1 MTDVK
6 PTVDELFDEE
16 DIRMDPGQGPL
27 PQRRFSM
34 PSLRFGSVAIGLVGF
49 ILFWWLSSIQHDRF
63 YLVVDDD
70 QVRIERGYF
79 FPFGS
84 GEWAESR
91 AYEPFTLPSGIKP
104 ERTGAMDKKARDATL
119 LQLYMAIAKQELEDI
134 SSGSVD
140 NAEDVLWRAQKLQ
153 STNSDD
159 RRILR
164 MLGDVAFRRGLK
176 EVRGIQSRFDEALE
190 QFTLAAM
197 RGGAAYDGAH
207 KWVAAIKDL
216 RDQFRRLAVESG
228 LDPDLIL
235 AEPPVLDPEGKPVQN
250 GAADDDPSDPDA
262 GAE

>member
-16 DIRMDPGQGPL
+16 DIRMDPPQGPP
-27 PQRRFSM
+27 PQRRVSL
-34 PSLRFGSVAIGLVGF
+34 PSLRFGSVAIGLVLF
-49 ILFWWLSSIQHDRF
+49 IVFWWLSSLQHDRF

-91 AYEPFTLPSGIKP
+91 AYEPFSLPRGIKP

-119 LQLYMAIAKQELEDI
+119 LQLYMAIAKKELEDL
-134 SSGSVD
+134 STGSVD

-216 RDQFRRLAVESG
+216 RDEFRRLAVESG

-235 AEPPVLDPEGKPVQN
+235 AEPPAIEADAKQPEAEPK
-250 GAADDDPSDPDA
+250 ADDPADA
-262 GAE
+262 GTE